1 MERRGGPTAVN
12 GKTAFMFPGQG
23 AQYVGMGAQ
32 MAELYPQV
40 REALR
45 QADAYL
51 GEPLSHLCFH
61 GPEDQLRLTVNT
73 QPAILAVSVALLR
86 LVSEVCAADYVVGH
100 SLGEYAALVAAE
112 ALDFGDALKTVRL
125 RGQLMESAVPA
136 NTGGMAAIIG
146 LDAEIVAKL
155 CSQAAQYG
163 VVEIATLNGSKQIVI
178 AGSIDAVNAAAALA
192 KEAGA
197 RAVRLLNV
205 SGPFHSSLLRGAGEK
220 LGAALSRISMHRARI
235 PVVCNT
241 LATPQTDPD
250 VLRRALIDQV
260 SSTVRWE
267 ECIENMWQ
275 AGVRTFIEIG
285 PGKVLA
291 GLVSRMYKDA
301 LVFSIDTPPTWDK
314 FIAWLRGN
322 GVI

>member
-1 MERRGGPTAVN
+1 MN
-12 GKTAFMFPGQG
+12 GKIAFMFPGQG

-40 REALR
+40 KEAFQ

-51 GEPLSHLCFH
+51 HEPLSRLCFE

-86 LVSEVCAADYVVGH
+86 LVSEVCTADFVAGH
-100 SLGEYAALVAAE
+100 SLGEYAALVAAGV
-112 ALDFGDALKTVRL
+112 LDFGDALRLVRI

-136 NTGGMAAIIG
+136 GTGTMAAVIG
-146 LDAEIVAKL
+146 LDTEVVSKL
-155 CSQAAQYG
+155 CSQAAQFG
-163 VVEIATLNGSKQIVI
+163 VVDIATLNGSKQVVI
-178 AGSIDAVNAAAALA
+178 AGHVAAVNEAATLA

-197 RAVRLLNV
+197 RAVHMLKV
-205 SGPFHSSLLRGAGEK
+205 SGPFHSSLLRVAGER
-220 LGAALSRISMHRARI
+220 LGEVLAHTPMHTARI

-250 VLRRALIDQV
+250 VLRQALIDQV

-267 ECIENMWQ
+267 ECVGTMWQ
-275 AGVRTFIEIG
+275 AGVRLFVEIG
-285 PGKVLA
+285 PGKVLS

-301 LVFSIDTPPTWDK
+301 FVFNIDTPPTWDK